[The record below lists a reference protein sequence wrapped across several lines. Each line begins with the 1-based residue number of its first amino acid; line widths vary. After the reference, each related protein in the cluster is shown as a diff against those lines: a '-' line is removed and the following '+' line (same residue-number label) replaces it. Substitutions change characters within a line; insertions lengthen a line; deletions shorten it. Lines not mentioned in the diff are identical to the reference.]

1 MAEDSALVLVGPDD
15 TVDTVIA
22 KIRDSGTKSVELLV
36 AEGAPAL
43 QTVGALAQVHT
54 SAAKDQIQLLLITS
68 DAETLNAA
76 RLNQVEALGVKG
88 ASVVLPP
95 HESED
100 LNPYATRRIPRS
112 ELFSDDEVLRSLD
125 NDMRAQTAKP
135 SSVSSEDEAILASLD
150 DFSDA
155 LSSTP
160 SSAAKAQ
167 PADEFDD
174 FAAELDA
181 WGDLSAG
188 DEPQAAASSA
198 AAFQATAHY
207 DVDRPRVRP
216 EDIALSDDELRS
228 SSYRDSVRERE
239 RERERELLRERERR
253 DPTRRLA
260 TSETGSRR
268 FTGVEEPRTRP
279 RNRYYDDEQLPQAR
293 RRSNPL
299 MLWLPVFLIG
309 LLLLGGA
316 IWLMYGRVTVTVK
329 PPIFASEARPFN
341 EIVLPLSTEPPADP
355 LQADAVQAIPVQANV
370 SYSVEGTVTAETV
383 MPRNFAQ
390 GVVTIR
396 NSSSSPYYLPAGT
409 ELIGFNPAG
418 QEVRFV
424 SNEDVSVPPATT
436 ADTGAQIVTQRGEA
450 QVAITAR
457 QPGTASNVDAN
468 TITQIAI
475 QGQAPTTA
483 LIEHGP
489 IGGGD
494 EQPVRVVTEQE
505 VNQLMAQLLDG
516 LYNQAK
522 VDLQAQAQAN
532 GADWTFDGVAIWP
545 DTSTLSITDENR
557 VFDLQISPGIG
568 EEVALA
574 NPVFTMT
581 ASAPFSGLAVPT
593 SRPILD
599 QAANSIS
606 QQLIINGLW
615 ENGLSPKISSLRWD
629 GSRLLVDGALE
640 PTNAKAEIS
649 AKTRSDLLDALRG
662 KSYADAQAILEQ
674 AKQEGKIGDYS
685 LPQVTSLP
693 NLSFQLNLQ
702 VDSE

>member
-68 DAETLNAA
+68 DTETLNAA
-76 RLNQVEALGVKG
+76 RLNQIEALGVTG
-88 ASVVLPP
+88 SSVVVPAKEP
-95 HESED
+95 ED

-112 ELFSDDEVLRSLD
+112 ELFSDDEVLQSLD
-125 NDMRAQTAKP
+125 SDMRAKTA
-135 SSVSSEDEAILASLD
+135 SSSGISSEDEAILASLD
-150 DFSDA
+150 DFDTV
-155 LSSTP
+155 SSAP
-160 SSAAKAQ
+160 SSAQAAQ
-167 PADEFDD
+167 PADDFDD

-188 DEPQAAASSA
+188 DEPQASASSGA
-198 AAFQATAHY
+198 AYQPTARY
-207 DVDRPRVRP
+207 DVERPRVRP
-216 EDIALSDDELRS
+216 EDIALSAEELRS

-239 RERERELLRERERR
+239 RDRERELLRERERR

-260 TSETGSRR
+260 ASETGSRR

-279 RNRYYDDEQLPQAR
+279 RNRYYDEPAPQAR
-293 RRSNPL
+293 RNSNPL
-299 MLWLPVFLIG
+299 MLWLPVILILA
-309 LLLLGGA
+309 LLLAGG
-316 IWLMYGRVTVTVK
+316 IWLMNGRVTVIVK
-329 PPIFASEARPFN
+329 PPVFSSEAKPFN
-341 EIVLPLSTEPPADP
+341 EIVLPLSTEAPASP
-355 LQADAVQAIPVQANV
+355 LQADAVQAIPIQANV
-370 SYSVEGTVTAETV
+370 SYSVEGTVTTETV
-383 MPRNFAQ
+383 MPRNSAQ
-390 GVVTIR
+390 GTITIR
-396 NSSSSPYYLPAGT
+396 NSSSSPYFLPAGT
-409 ELIGFNPAG
+409 EFIGVNPAG

-457 QPGTASNVDAN
+457 QPGPASNVDAN
-468 TITQIAI
+468 TITQIAL

-532 GADWTFDGVAIWP
+532 GANWVFDSLAIWP
-545 DTSTLSITDENR
+545 DTTMLSITDENR

-568 EEVALA
+568 EEVSLA

-581 ASAPFSGLAVPT
+581 ASAPFSGLAVPND
-593 SRPILD
+593 RPILD
-599 QAANSIS
+599 QAANTIS
-606 QQLIINGLW
+606 QQLIVNGLW
-615 ENGLSPKISSLRWD
+615 ENGLSPKILALRWD
-629 GSRLLVDGALE
+629 GARLLVDGALE
-640 PTNAKAEIS
+640 PTNATAEID
-649 AKTRSDLLDALRG
+649 ARTRSELLDELRG
-662 KSYADAQAILEQ
+662 KSYADAQAILER
-674 AKQEGKIGDYS
+674 AKLEGKIGDYS
-685 LPQVTSLP
+685 LPEVSSLP
-693 NLSFQLNLQ
+693 SLSFQLNLQ